1 MDCIFIYGPAASG
14 KLTVAMAVQNRS
26 RLPLFHNHL
35 AVDAALSLFEFG
47 SAEFV
52 RLRELIWLAT
62 FKEAAAAGKS
72 FLFTFTP
79 EATVSPSFI
88 DKAVSVIKSFG
99 GRILFIALTCS
110 NDVIESRIEAASRT
124 AFKKLASLEQYR
136 QLRESGAFMF
146 ASLPEP
152 DLTIATDAMSPEDS
166 AGHILDFIESQVR

>member
-14 KLTVAMAVQNRS
+14 KLTVAKALQNRCG
-26 RLPLFHNHL
+26 LPLFHNHL

-62 FKEAAAAGKS
+62 FKEATTAGKS
-72 FLFTFTP
+72 FIFTFTP
-79 EATVSPSFI
+79 DATVSRSFI
-88 DKAVSVIKSFG
+88 DKAVGVIESSG

-110 NDVIESRIEAASRT
+110 VDVIESRIEATSRT

-136 QLRESGAFMF
+136 QLRDSGAFTF
-146 ASLPEP
+146 GPLPEP
-152 DLTIATDAMSPEDS
+152 DLTIATDAMSPEDA
-166 AGHILDFIESQVR
+166 AGRIHGFIESRVR